1 MRGGRP
7 GDGHGHREAQL
18 RDVSGSELER
28 SLAEEERLV
37 LAAFWTPGC
46 EPCRELRASLQAI
59 GGEVAAVLAVNAD
72 LEVEAVSRHRVEEFP
87 TLVFYKGGRELYRL
101 KGGALPA
108 STRNLLAGL
117 EPER

>member
-18 RDVSGSELER
+18 RDVSGTELER
-28 SLAEEERLV
+28 ALEEDERLV

-46 EPCRELRASLQAI
+46 EPCRELRASLQAV

-72 LEVEAVSRHRVEEFP
+72 LEMEAVRRHRVEEFP

-108 STRNLLAGL
+108 STRTMLSGR

>member
-18 RDVSGSELER
+18 RDVSGTELER
-28 SLAEEERLV
+28 ALAEDERLV

-46 EPCRELRASLQAI
+46 EPCRELRASLQAV

-72 LEVEAVSRHRVEEFP
+72 LEMEAVRRHRVEEFP

-101 KGGALPA
+101 KG
-108 STRNLLAGL
+108 
-117 EPER
+117 

>member
-1 MRGGRP
+1 
-7 GDGHGHREAQL
+7 
-18 RDVSGSELER
+18 
-28 SLAEEERLV
+28 
-37 LAAFWTPGC
+37 
-46 EPCRELRASLQAI
+46 LQAI
-59 GGEVAAVLAVNAD
+59 GGEVAAVLAGNAD